1 MSETKEKNITQ
12 KKPRSKVLKWSGIV
26 LGFALLEVGAVAAS
40 VKIVELQNKKE
51 QNQFENISEQLS
63 AQNNRLAVLEKLP
76 ASVTAN
82 CKQISSNFSTLT
94 NLSQDLNQLKEEVG
108 NNKLDTLN
116 NKLSS
121 VSSRIESL
129 EESKSLEALV
139 LSLALIIKEN
149 ALYHRPFAKE
159 AGILTDLTQGNANI
173 SADVDIINRFK
184 DSSVADDYE
193 LAAQFMNFKDD
204 LSFAPKDVPAEKT
217 SENTEKSTVSKS
229 IELIKDT
236 VAGINF
242 DKVVVLK
249 KDKKTGEQ
257 KLLLL
262 MLENLVK
269 SHNFTDA
276 LKYIQDNP
284 EFAYINTPAFG
295 AWQQE
300 VKEKLEFDTAVS
312 KLIASQLKAFRQ
324 EVSANNL
331 TLPKAAPTTQSENVE
346 KEVKTDD

>member
-1 MSETKEKNITQ
+1 MSEAKEKNVTQ
-12 KKPRSKVLKWSGIV
+12 KKPHSKVLKWSGIV
-26 LGFALLEVGAVAAS
+26 LGIALLEVGAVAAS

-51 QNQFENISEQLS
+51 QNQFENISEQLT
-63 AQNNRLAVLEKLP
+63 AQNNRLAALEKLP

-82 CKQISSNFSTLT
+82 GKQISSNFSTLT
-94 NLSQDLNQLKEEVG
+94 NLLQDLNQLKDEVG
-108 NNKLDTLN
+108 NNKLETLN

-129 EESKSLEALV
+129 EESKSIEALV

-159 AGILTDLTQGNANI
+159 VEILTDLTQGNANI

-184 DSSVADDYE
+184 DTSVADDYE

-204 LSFAPKDVPAEKT
+204 LSFAPKDAPAEKT

-257 KLLLL
+257 KLLLM

-284 EFAYINTPAFG
+284 EFANISTPAFG

-300 VKEKLEFDTAVS
+300 VKEKLEFDSAVS
-312 KLIASQLKAFRQ
+312 KLIASQLKSFRQ

-331 TLPKAAPTTQSENVE
+331 TLPKPAPTTQSENVE